1 MSGCYETYPI
11 LKIKSKTRYPFFLR
25 ATENMRA
32 LAPER
37 TAHIIEDFGQ
47 FVQSIFFPE
56 ILNDMKTQRL
66 ESQYYME
73 ST

>member
-1 MSGCYETYPI
+1 
-11 LKIKSKTRYPFFLR
+11 
-25 ATENMRA
+25 MRA

-37 TAHIIEDFGQ
+37 TAHILEDFGEKYGLDKL
-47 FVQSIFFPE
+47 PE